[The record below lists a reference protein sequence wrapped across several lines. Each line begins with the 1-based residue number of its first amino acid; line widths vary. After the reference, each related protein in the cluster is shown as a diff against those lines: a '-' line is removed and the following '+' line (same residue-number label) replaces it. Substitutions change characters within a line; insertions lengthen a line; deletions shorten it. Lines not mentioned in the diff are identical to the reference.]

1 MRDHNWDEK
10 EGCTNWISKSL
21 SNSHTSPIFIA
32 EFGQTEDWL
41 YNLFSK
47 KRRIQDETN
56 VSMISDDFINESL
69 NSQIVNIIFSMKCFS
84 CEKTP

>member
-1 MRDHNWDEK
+1 MFRDSVVRMEYHDSE
-10 EGCTNWISKSL
+10 
-21 SNSHTSPIFIA
+21 
-32 EFGQTEDWL
+32 
-41 YNLFSK
+41 YNLFAK

-69 NSQIVNIIFSMKCFS
+69 NSEIVNIIFAMKFFS

>member
-1 MRDHNWDEK
+1 MEYHDSE
-10 EGCTNWISKSL
+10 
-21 SNSHTSPIFIA
+21 
-32 EFGQTEDWL
+32 
-41 YNLFSK
+41 YNLFAK

-69 NSQIVNIIFSMKCFS
+69 NSEIVNIIFAMKCFS